1 MRNNMRHILPC
12 LCFMLAM
19 MLLACDRKSELV
31 MSERKTEDVLFDY
44 HLADGI
50 SRTKRLSVE
59 ESKAYFDAVME
70 KHGITQAEF
79 DSTMVYY
86 MKHADKLHAIYVR
99 LSDRIENEARL
110 QGLDGN
116 NTVSGAMEGD
126 TANIWTM
133 ESERIFTT
141 YVPENLLKFHFKAD
155 STYHPGDRFTLS
167 FKTDFLYQ
175 DGSRNGYAMI
185 SVKFAN
191 DSVTT
196 RTTSMTTSNTTSLEI
211 RDNDRLGVKE
221 IRGFIIQR
229 EPNAAVDRGTTTLR
243 MMIVSDIKLVKMHTD
258 EPKEKEESEEPDNKE
273 VKSAPDTIS
282 PKVEKITPK
291 KDIAT
296 GSKTLS
302 IDSARQPK
310 LLTKPSKAAPM
321 RMNNNF
327 KQIKTNEKIQPLTPS
342 AGPESGRKPG
352 MH

>member
-1 MRNNMRHILPC
+1 MRNNLRHILPC
-12 LCFMLAM
+12 LCFMLVM
-19 MLLACDRKSELV
+19 MLLSCDKKSELV
-31 MSERKTEDVLFDY
+31 MSESKTEDVLFDY

-50 SRTKRLSVE
+50 SRTKRLTAE
-59 ESKAYFDAVME
+59 ESKAYFEAVLE
-70 KHGITQAEF
+70 KHGITRAEF
-79 DSTMVYY
+79 DSSMVYY
-86 MKHADKLHAIYVR
+86 MKNADKLHAIYVR

-116 NTVSGAMEGD
+116 NTISAAMEGD

-167 FKTDFLYQ
+167 FKTNFLYQ
-175 DGSRNGYAMI
+175 DGSRNGYAMV
-185 SVKFAN
+185 SVRFAN

-221 IRGFIIQR
+221 VRGFIIQR

-243 MMIVSDIKLVKMHTD
+243 MMIVSDIKLIKMHTD
-258 EPKEKEESEEPDNKE
+258 EPKKKEKAEESDNKKN
-273 VKSAPDTIS
+273 KSTPDDIN
-282 PKVEKITPK
+282 PKAEKIAPK
-291 KDIAT
+291 KDIVA
-296 GSKTLS
+296 GKKALS

-310 LLTKPSKAAPM
+310 LLPNPSKVVPM
-321 RMNNNF
+321 KMNNNI
-327 KQIKTNEKIQPLTPS
+327 KQINKDETN
-342 AGPESGRKPG
+342 
-352 MH
+352 